1 MFHRLPTIF
10 FLSVAFIFPGQSVCA
25 AQLRVDDASLGSSES
40 LVRKSGDDSDGKEL
54 LKSIEKT
61 FEKAGSYIYSSDL
74 VTYKKD
80 KQIKESGKFYY
91 KDPNLVRFEVGEGSK
106 NSGSVV
112 VRQSDGQ
119 IRGKSGG
126 LLGKLVVSL
135 SPNSKLLLSSNGF
148 NILKSDFETLISN
161 TLKQLSSGKKCLATG
176 KTLPVAG
183 CGKSRVIEILSTGDD
198 SGSVEQRI
206 VVDGSTRLPKRWL
219 LFKDSKLLSI
229 TSFNSIQLN
238 AAIPADMFMLG
249 KGDMLAQAKAI
260 GAFRTTPGKITYG
273 GKRLE
278 DAVLDSGML
287 KDMRKLIAALRRS
300 STYLGEV
307 HGSQVKPGVSVED
320 VKVDVS
326 ETDRQGLFVTAT
338 QMELMVDNLRAVGTK
353 LDKLSG
359 RWDSFL
365 DKVEDSL
372 GTIYDEL
379 EKDRVDSLKI
389 YRQSI
394 KIEQETRRLDNVIF
408 GAEKQI

>member
-1 MFHRLPTIF
+1 MTYRLPVTVLFSAIF
-10 FLSVAFIFPGQSVCA
+10 MLAGGSVSA
-25 AQLRVDDASLGSSES
+25 AQSSVDDSSLGSAES
-40 LVRKSGDDSDGKEL
+40 LVRKSGENADGREL

-74 VTYKKD
+74 VTYKKG

-91 KDPNLVRFEVGEGSK
+91 KDPNLIRFEVDEGGK
-106 NSGSVV
+106 NGGSVV

-135 SPNSKLLLSSNGF
+135 SPNSKLLLSANGF
-148 NILKSDFETLISN
+148 NILKSDFETLISS
-161 TLKQLSSGKKCLATG
+161 TLKQLGAGKKCLVSSKA
-176 KTLPVAG
+176 LSISG
-183 CGKSRVIEILSTGDD
+183 CGKSKVIEIVNADD
-198 SGSVEQRI
+198 ESGSVEQRI
-206 VVDGSTRLPKRWL
+206 IVDASTKLPRRWL
-219 LFKDSKLLSI
+219 LFRDSKLLSI

-238 AAIPADMFMLG
+238 AAIPADMFTLG
-249 KGDMLAQAKAI
+249 KGEMLAQAKAV
-260 GAFRTTPGKITYG
+260 GAFRATPGNITYD
-273 GKRLE
+273 GKQLQ
-278 DAVLDSGML
+278 DAVLDSAML
-287 KDMRKLIAALRRS
+287 KDMSKLIAALRRS

-307 HGSQVKPGVSVED
+307 HGSQVKPGTAIDD

-338 QMELMVDNLRAVGTK
+338 QMEIMVDNLRAVGTK

-365 DKVEDSL
+365 DRVEEAL

-379 EKDRVDSLKI
+379 GKEKVDSLKI

>member
-1 MFHRLPTIF
+1 MTYRLPVTVLFSAIF
-10 FLSVAFIFPGQSVCA
+10 MLAGGSVSA
-25 AQLRVDDASLGSSES
+25 AQSSVDDSSLGSAES
-40 LVRKSGDDSDGKEL
+40 LVRKSGENADGREL

-74 VTYKKD
+74 VTYKKG

-91 KDPNLVRFEVGEGSK
+91 KDPNLIRFEVDEGGK
-106 NSGSVV
+106 NGGSVV

-135 SPNSKLLLSSNGF
+135 SPNSKLLLSANGF
-148 NILKSDFETLISN
+148 NILKSDFETLISS
-161 TLKQLSSGKKCLATG
+161 TLKQLGAGKKCLVSSKA
-176 KTLPVAG
+176 LSISG
-183 CGKSRVIEILSTGDD
+183 CGKSKVIEIVNADD
-198 SGSVEQRI
+198 ESGSVEQRI
-206 VVDGSTRLPKRWL
+206 IVDASTKLPRRWL
-219 LFKDSKLLSI
+219 LFRDSKLLSI
-229 TSFNSIQLN
+229 T
-238 AAIPADMFMLG
+238 ADMFTLG
-249 KGDMLAQAKAI
+249 KGEMLAQAKAV
-260 GAFRTTPGKITYG
+260 GAFRATPGNITYD
-273 GKRLE
+273 GKQLQ
-278 DAVLDSGML
+278 DAVLDSAML
-287 KDMRKLIAALRRS
+287 KDMSKLIAALRRS

-307 HGSQVKPGVSVED
+307 HGSQVKPGTAIDD

-338 QMELMVDNLRAVGTK
+338 QMEIMVDNLRAVGTK

-365 DKVEDSL
+365 DRVEEAL

-379 EKDRVDSLKI
+379 GKEKVDSLKI

>member
-1 MFHRLPTIF
+1 MTYRLPLTVL
-10 FLSVAFIFPGQSVCA
+10 LSAIVMLAGGSVSA
-25 AQLRVDDASLGSSES
+25 AQTSVDDSSLGSAES
-40 LVRKSGDDSDGKEL
+40 LVRKSGEDADGKEL

-74 VTYKKD
+74 VTYKKG

-91 KDPNLVRFEVGEGSK
+91 KDPNLIRFEVGEGGK
-106 NSGSVV
+106 NGGSVV

-135 SPNSKLLLSSNGF
+135 SPNSKLLISSNGF

-161 TLKQLSSGKKCLATG
+161 TLKQLGAGKKCLVSSKA
-176 KTLPVAG
+176 LSISG
-183 CGKSRVIEILSTGDD
+183 CGKSKVIEIVNADD
-198 SGSVEQRI
+198 ESGSVEQRI
-206 VVDGSTRLPKRWL
+206 IVDASSKLPRRWI
-219 LFKDSKLLSI
+219 LFRDSKLLSI

-238 AAIPADMFMLG
+238 AAIPADMFTLG
-249 KGDMLAQAKAI
+249 KGEMLAQAKAV
-260 GAFRTTPGKITYG
+260 GAFSTKPGNITYG
-273 GKRLE
+273 GKKLE
-278 DAVLDSGML
+278 DAVLDSAML
-287 KDMRKLIAALRRS
+287 KDMSKLIAALRRS
-300 STYLGEV
+300 SSYLGEV
-307 HGSQVKPGVSVED
+307 HGSQVKPGTAIDD
-320 VKVDVS
+320 VKVEVS

-338 QMELMVDNLRAVGTK
+338 QMELMVDNLREVGTK

-365 DKVEDSL
+365 DKVEEAL

-379 EKDRVDSLKI
+379 GKEKVDSLKI